1 MMTNTIEHSIFITV
15 KHNETDMTA
24 LKTIFQK
31 PVNRPIEGV
40 IKADDEASLRL
51 ELEEYVLTDEV
62 ENRLISFFDAYNDY
76 QVANGVWLSG
86 FFGSGKSH
94 LLKIL
99 ALLLEN
105 RQIDNKSALELFL
118 PKCGDNDALSSGIK
132 NAVAIP
138 SKSILFNIDQK
149 ADVISKTQ
157 VDALLAVFVKVF
169 DEMCGYYGKQGHI
182 AQFERDLDS
191 RKLYGSFKEAYESI
205 ANKPWEK
212 GREQAILEAK
222 NIAQAY
228 SQVTGEDQALAMG
241 ILDKYRS
248 QYHVSIE
255 DFASQVDDYIER
267 QIKENGYTEF
277 RLNFFVDEVGQ
288 YIAENVKLMTNLQT
302 IAESLATKSR
312 GRSWII
318 VTAQEDMGTVVGEM
332 GKQQSNDFSK
342 IQARFANRMKLTSA
356 NVAEVIQKR
365 LLVKTDEGAQLL
377 SGIYDNQSNNFKTL
391 FDFADGS
398 QTYRNFKDKEHF
410 INSYPFIPY
419 QFSLFQSAI
428 ADLSLHNAFEGK
440 HSSVGERSMLG
451 VFQQVAIKVG
461 DHDIGQLATFDL
473 MFEGIRT
480 ALKSNIQ
487 RAVINAETHLDN
499 KFAVQVLKA
508 LFLVKYVDGFKSTIR
523 NICVLMLSSFDE
535 DVAVLRQRVEE
546 ALNLLED
553 ETYVQRTGDMYE
565 YLTDEEKDIE
575 EEIKNTEVEAAD
587 VASELESIIFDQVI
601 KSRKIRY
608 SSGASGSQGQDYSYS
623 RKLDDK
629 LYGREYEIGINVI
642 SPFYEHAENEEMMS
656 NKSNFSSDELFV
668 ILPADSRLMSDITM
682 YKRTEKY
689 VKQNYSIAQQ
699 ETVKRILGE
708 KGQQNTKRQ
717 AELVQRI
724 KSLMSQAKLLVAGTE
739 LNISSEDAQ
748 LRIEKGFNE
757 LVSRSYPHLRMLGDA
772 SYTEAD
778 VVKILDST
786 QQDLL
791 GADMAALAEPER
803 DVLFFIQRNASA
815 AIRTTVKGLLEQFEK
830 KPYGWSYAAVLSTLA
845 KLCVNGKVE
854 VRMDGSILEDRE
866 LARALVNS
874 QRQSNL
880 VLEPQVDFSSSQV
893 RHLKEFYE
901 DFFAKPASNNEAKAL
916 GNETI
921 DAFKEMLQDLEGW
934 YAQSARYPFLSEL
947 EPAIQHTKKLSKSS
961 YAWFLADLNEDIED
975 ELLKIKEQLIDP
987 IYNFMNGSQREIYDN
1002 TQNFLKDQSANFD
1015 YIEREQVR
1023 VLEASLNDTSIYK
1036 GSKIQQVKV
1045 LLGSLKDKVNDALQE
1060 ARSQSIEALKQM
1072 QSRMQEMDEYK
1083 KLPDIRQAELDAPYT
1098 QLIDKV
1104 NEEKLIAVIN
1114 DRLRYFED
1122 KGYATLLQKMVVMA
1136 TPKPPP
1142 TPAKVSTN
1150 NGDKSDK
1157 DQSQVSALSE
1167 PKQVSEPKNEY
1178 INSNKIRVDYDRAW
1192 IENETD
1198 VKRYLEAMSEAL
1210 LSEIRKGKRIYI

>member
-1 MMTNTIEHSIFITV
+1 MMTNTIGHSTFIIV
-15 KHNETDMTA
+15 KHNEVSMTA
-24 LKTIFQK
+24 LKNIFQK

-40 IKADDEASLRL
+40 IKANDEASLRL

-94 LLKIL
+94 LLKML

-105 RQIDNKSALELFL
+105 RQIDNTKALELFM
-118 PKCGDNDALSSGIK
+118 PKCADNKLLSIGIEK
-132 NAVAIP
+132 AVEIP

-169 DEMCGYYGKQGHI
+169 DEMCGYYGKQGYI
-182 AQFERDLDS
+182 AHFERDLDS
-191 RKLYGSFKEAYESI
+191 RGLYNSFKEVYQSI
-205 ANKPWEK
+205 ANKPWTT
-212 GREQAILEAK
+212 GREQSLFESK
-222 NIAQAY
+222 SIAQAY
-228 SQVTGEDQALAMG
+228 SQITGTDESSVTG
-241 ILDKYRS
+241 ILDRYRS
-248 QYHVSIE
+248 DYHVSIE
-255 DFASQVDDYIER
+255 DFAAKVDAYIER
-267 QIKENGYTEF
+267 QIKENGYDEF

-377 SGIYDNQSNNFKTL
+377 STVYDNQSNNFKTL

-398 QTYRNFKDKEHF
+398 QTYRNFQNKEHF
-410 INSYPFIPY
+410 VNSYPFIPY

-451 VFQQVAIKVG
+451 VFQQVAIKVS
-461 DHDIGQLATFDL
+461 DHQIGQLATFDL

-499 KFAVQVLKA
+499 KFAVRVLKA
-508 LFLVKYVDGFKSTIR
+508 LFLVKYVDGFKSTMR

-535 DVAVLRQRVEE
+535 DLTLLRQRVEE

-553 ETYVQRTGDMYE
+553 QTYIQRTGEIYE
-565 YLTDEEKDIE
+565 YLTDEEKDVE
-575 EEIKNTEVEAAD
+575 EEIKNTEVESAD
-587 VASELESIIFDQVI
+587 VATELEGMIFDQVI

-608 SSGASGSQGQDYSYS
+608 STGVTGSQGQDYSFS

-629 LYGREYEIGINVI
+629 LYGREYELSINVI
-642 SPFYEHAENEEMMS
+642 SSFYEHAENEQTMS
-656 NKSNFSSDELFV
+656 NKSNYSPDELFV
-668 ILPADSRLMSDITM
+668 ILPADARLMGDIMM

-717 AELVQRI
+717 AELLQRV
-724 KSLMSQAKLLVAGTE
+724 KTLMGKAKMLVAGIE
-739 LNISSEDAQ
+739 IEVGSEEAQ
-748 LRIEKGFNE
+748 ARIEKGFHE
-757 LVSRSYPHLRMLGDA
+757 LVSRAYPNLRMLRDM
-772 SYTEAD
+772 SYTETD
-778 VVKILDST
+778 VAKILDTT
-786 QQDLL
+786 QQDML
-791 GADMAALAEPER
+791 GSETIALAEPER
-803 DVLFFIQRNASA
+803 DMLAFIQRNTKS

-845 KLCVNGKVE
+845 KLCANGKVE
-854 VRMDGSILEDRE
+854 VRMDGAILEDSE
-866 LARALVNS
+866 LARALTNS

-880 VLEPQVDFSSSQV
+880 VLEPQVEFSSSQV
-893 RHLKEFYE
+893 RQLKEFYE

-916 GNETI
+916 GNEAI
-921 DAFKEMLQDLEGW
+921 DAFKEMLKELENW
-934 YAQSARYPFLSEL
+934 LADAKNYPFLTVL
-947 EPAIQHTKKLSKSS
+947 EPAVQRLRKLVKES
-961 YAWFLADLNEDIED
+961 YTWYLTDLNEDIED
-975 ELLKIKEQLIDP
+975 ELLKLKEQVIDP
-987 IYNFMNGSQREIYDN
+987 IYGFMNGSQIDIYDDAN
-1002 TQNFLKDQSANFD
+1002 KFLKNQSANFD

-1023 VLEASLNDTSIYK
+1023 VLQASLSDSSVYK
-1036 GSKIQQVKV
+1036 GSQIQKIKV
-1045 LLGSLKDKVNDALQE
+1045 LLDSLKVKIDESLQQF
-1060 ARSQSIEALKQM
+1060 RSQSIETLKQM

-1083 KLPDIRQAELDAPYT
+1083 KLPDIRQTELDAPYT
-1098 QLIDKV
+1098 QLIDNV
-1104 NEEKLIAVIN
+1104 NEQVLIAVIN
-1114 DRLRYFED
+1114 DRLQYFKD
-1122 KGYATLLQKMVVMA
+1122 KGYSSILQKMVVMA
-1136 TPKPPP
+1136 TPKPTPVP
-1142 TPAKVSTN
+1142 TKASN
-1150 NGDKSDK
+1150 SSSDSNK
-1157 DQSQVSALSE
+1157 AQSQVSK
-1167 PKQVSEPKNEY
+1167 PQRVSESKNEY
-1178 INSNKIRVDYDRAW
+1178 ITSSKINIPYDRAW
-1192 IENETD
+1192 LENETD
-1198 VKRYLEAMSEAL
+1198 VERYLQAMSEAL
-1210 LSEIRKGKRIYI
+1210 LAEIRKGKRIYI